1 MAVSISISITQKSQ
15 SIANNT
21 STCNVAVKA
30 SWTGGSNNRAVNASG
45 VPQANGWVK
54 VGSQTVN
61 FNSTFNDKQTT
72 TGSKT
77 IFSQD
82 FVITHNSDGTKKL
95 DVSASYTT
103 YVSSGTVTAS
113 ASKTLTTIPRKST
126 LSINV
131 GTGTTTGELGTKQTL
146 TVTEQ
151 ASSFTHTIT
160 AKCGTASTTICT
172 KSTNNSISFTPP
184 LDWAKQNT
192 TGTSVSVTY
201 TITTYNGNTSVGSNT
216 YTKTCSIPASVKP
229 SCSISVEDPTG
240 YCDTY
245 GAYVKG
251 YSKFEIT
258 VTPAPAYDSAINSY
272 KIIAND
278 ATYTSGSFTT
288 DVLKVSG
295 DEVSIS
301 ATVTDKRGRTS
312 PETTQKVNVLDYAPP
327 RISTLNV
334 GRGDIDDNGNFVS
347 NDQGE
352 YVKVKFEYSYSSLN
366 DQNGVKSCVLGYK
379 KTTDD
384 DYTIP
389 SDFVPDND
397 SYIFAADTG
406 SSYDVLLTVED
417 HLEKTSKAT
426 SASTAFTIRHLK
438 ANGRGVAFGKIS
450 EFDDVFDIGFAT
462 RFTGGIKYILLE
474 EETHLDECHTPGFYV
489 GENVSSYN
497 YGNCPLTS
505 GTFVL
510 EVLSMGDNGQL
521 MQRLTQC
528 NIRTP
533 IVYERMYYKSAGW
546 GEWFGGWMYPTLESN
561 FTMYGSSSSDN
572 KPKYRKDGRI
582 VEVRGI
588 VTPASDIAGS
598 TTMYNIFTLPEGYRP
613 NSPIYS
619 ICQGSG
625 NCTWLLRVNTNG
637 ELGFSRYRN
646 GSETATASAG
656 AWLPFQVT
664 FLV

>member
-1 MAVSISISITQKSQ
+1 MAVSISIAITQKSQ
-15 SIANNT
+15 SISNNT

-77 IFSQD
+77 IFSRD

-126 LSINV
+126 LSV
-131 GTGTTTGELGTKQTL
+131 GNGTLGTAQTL

-216 YTKTCSIPASVKP
+216 YTKTCSIPDSVKP
-229 SCSISVEDPTG
+229 SCEVSVSDATD
-240 YCDTY
+240 YYSTY

-251 YSKFEIT
+251 YSKFKIT
-258 VTPAPAYDSAINSY
+258 VTPTLAYNSAITSY
-272 KIIAND
+272 KVTANG
-278 ATYTSGSFTT
+278 ATYTFASFTT

-295 DEVSIS
+295 DEVTIS

-312 PETTQKVNVLDYAPP
+312 SAATKKVKVLDYSPP
-327 RISTLNV
+327 IISTLKV
-334 GRGDIDDNGNFVS
+334 GRCNDDGTA

-352 YVKVKFEYSYSSLN
+352 HVKVTFDYTYSTLN
-366 DQNGVKSCVLGYK
+366 GKNAIKSCTLQYK
-379 KTTDD
+379 KSSDTN
-384 DYTIP
+384 YTPAAGFDP
-389 SDFVPDND
+389 S
-397 SYIFAADTG
+397 SKTYKFAADSG

-417 HLEKTSKAT
+417 NLGKTSKST

-450 EFDDVFDIGFAT
+450 ELDDVFDIGFAT
-462 RFTGGIKYILLE
+462 RFTGGLLYPVLE
-474 EETHLDECHTPGFYV
+474 PDTDLNDIRTPNLYV
-489 GENVSSYN
+489 GANVSSNN
-497 YGNCPLTS
+497 YANCPLTS
-505 GTFVL
+505 GTFTL
-510 EVLSMGDNGQL
+510 EVLSAGDAGQVL
-521 MQRLTQC
+521 QRLTRC
-528 NIRTP
+528 YKLEPT
-533 IVYERMYYKSAGW
+533 VYERFYYSGSW
-546 GEWFGGWMYPTLESN
+546 GEWYGGWMFPTLESSFAPYDSN
-561 FTMYGSSSSDN
+561 SNN
-572 KPKYRKDGRI
+572 KPKFRKDGRI

-588 VTPASDIAGS
+588 VTPTADIAGS
-598 TTMYNIFTLPEGYRP
+598 TTIHLIFTLPEGYRP
-613 NSPIYS
+613 DSPIYT
-619 ICQGSG
+619 ICQGTG
-625 NCTWLLRVNTNG
+625 NCTWLLRVATNG
-637 ELGFSRYRN
+637 EVGFSRYRN
-646 GSETATASAG
+646 GDATATAAAST
-656 AWLPFQVT
+656 WLPFQVT
-664 FLV
+664 FIV

>member
-1 MAVSISISITQKSQ
+1 MAVSISIAITQKSQ
-15 SIANNT
+15 SISNNT

-77 IFSQD
+77 IFSKD
-82 FVITHNSDGTKKL
+82 FVITHNTDGTKKL

-126 LSINV
+126 LSV
-131 GTGTTTGELGTKQTL
+131 GNGTLGTVQTL

-160 AKCGTASTTICT
+160 AKCGTTSTTICT

-229 SCSISVEDPTG
+229 SCTVSISDATD
-240 YCDTY
+240 YFSTY

-251 YSKFEIT
+251 YSKFKIT
-258 VTPAPAYDSAINSY
+258 VTPTLAYNSAINSY
-272 KIIAND
+272 KVTANG
-278 ATYTSGSFTT
+278 ATYTSASFTT

-295 DEVSIS
+295 DEVTIS

-312 PETTQKVNVLDYAPP
+312 SAATKKVKVLDYSPP
-327 RISTLNV
+327 IISTLNV
-334 GRGDIDDNGNFVS
+334 GRCNDDGTA

-352 YVKVKFEYSYSSLN
+352 HVKVTFDYTYSTLN
-366 DQNGVKSCVLGYK
+366 GKNTIKSCILQYK
-379 KTTDD
+379 KSSDTSYTTASGFD
-384 DYTIP
+384 P
-389 SDFVPDND
+389 S
-397 SYIFAADTG
+397 SKTYRFAADSG

-417 HLEKTSKAT
+417 NLGKTSKST

-450 EFDDVFDIGFAT
+450 ELDDVFDIGFAT
-462 RFTGGIKYILLE
+462 RFTGGLLYPVLEPETDLNDVRTPNLYI
-474 EETHLDECHTPGFYV
+474 
-489 GENVSSYN
+489 GENVSSNN
-497 YGNCPLTS
+497 YVNCPLTS
-505 GTFVL
+505 GTFTL
-510 EVLSMGDNGQL
+510 EVLSAGKDGQVL
-521 MQRLTQC
+521 QRLTRC
-528 NIRTP
+528 YKLEPT
-533 IVYERMYYKSAGW
+533 VYERFYYSGSW
-546 GEWFGGWMYPTLESN
+546 GEWFGGWIFPTLESG
-561 FTMYGSSSSDN
+561 FTLYSSTAAN
-572 KPKYRKDGRI
+572 QPKYRKDGRM

-588 VTPASDIAGS
+588 VSPTADIAGS
-598 TTMYNIFTLPEGYRP
+598 TTTYPIFTLPEGYRP
-613 NSPIYS
+613 NSPIYT
-619 ICQGSG
+619 ICQGTG
-625 NCTWLLRVNTNG
+625 NCTWLLRVNATDG
-637 ELGFSRYRN
+637 EVGFSRYRN
-646 GSETATASAG
+646 GGETATASAG
-656 AWLPFQVT
+656 TWLPFQVT